1 MKKIIVNNGE
11 KFNRLTII
19 QEIEKHIKP
28 SGEKIRMF
36 ECLCDCGN
44 IKKVSLSDLRSNNTK
59 SCGCLNLENLKN
71 SSIKHSHWING
82 NPTSEYN
89 SYQALKQRCY
99 NKNRKN
105 YFNYGGRGIKVCD
118 RWLNSFINFLED
130 MGPKP
135 NNKYSIDRI
144 DVNGNYEPSNCRWS
158 TQKEQQNNKRN
169 NK

>member
-11 KFNRLTII
+11 RFNRLTII
-19 QEIEKHIKP
+19 QEIEKHTKP
-28 SGEKIRMF
+28 SNEKIRMF

-89 SYQALKQRCY
+89 SYQALKQRC
-99 NKNRKN
+99 NNPKNIRYKI
-105 YFNYGGRGIKVCD
+105 YGGRGIKVCD

-144 DVNGNYEPSNCRWS
+144 DVNGNYEPSNCRWA
-158 TQKEQQNNKRN
+158 TPKEQQNNKRK